1 MRRGYNID
9 PRDPSKRQDTYSMVQ
24 RSIQETGLETSC
36 LQHRS
41 GIHLR
46 ERAEHKHT
54 YKTTQENS
62 EYPGLSLN
70 GAPGP

>member
-1 MRRGYNID
+1 ML
-9 PRDPSKRQDTYSMVQ
+9 Q

-41 GIHLR
+41 RIHLR
-46 ERAEHKHT
+46 EGAEHKHT
-54 YKTTQENS
+54 YKTTQESS

-70 GAPGP
+70 GALGP